1 MQPQGM
7 RALALPDSS
16 SSSTATY
23 LTAVLIISS
32 LPVLHGVPFL
42 LVLATDRCAARE
54 LAGSPA

>member
-23 LTAVLIISS
+23 LTAVLIIFASS
-32 LPVLHGVPFL
+32 SPRRTVPL
-42 LVLATDRCAARE
+42 GPCDRSVRR
-54 LAGSPA
+54 S